1 MTTAARKRLRTIGL
15 GAAFAAAA
23 LTTSGCAALT
33 NDQETASQY
42 SPADGIVEQ
51 LGDLSIN
58 NLLIVADSADSDG
71 RLLGTL
77 VNESDEEMS
86 VEIAVEG
93 ADPITV
99 DVAPADEVRFEDD
112 ENEQLVVPAGAEP
125 GLMVPVTITVDGETL
140 EHELPVLD
148 HTFPRYAEYIPGGAP
163 STPANPS
170 NTPAPED
177 EEEGGHH

>member
-23 LTTSGCAALT
+23 LTSTGCAVTSPQAT
-33 NDQETASQY
+33 TDDY
-42 SPADGIVEQ
+42 SPADGIVGQVGEV
-51 LGDLSIN
+51 SVN
-58 NLLIVADSADSDG
+58 NLLIAAESGDSEG

-77 VNESDEEMS
+77 VNESGDDAS

-93 ADPITV
+93 ASPVTV
-99 DVAPADEVRFEDD
+99 DVPAGGEVRFEDD
-112 ENEQLVVPAGAEP
+112 ANEELVDPAGADP
-125 GLMVPVTITVDGETL
+125 GLLVPATLTVGGETL

-148 HTFPRYAEYIPGGAP
+148 HTYPRYAEYIPGGAP

-170 NTPAPED
+170 NTPAPEG
-177 EEEGGHH
+177 EEGGH

>member
-1 MTTAARKRLRTIGL
+1 M
-15 GAAFAAAA
+15 
-23 LTTSGCAALT
+23 
-33 NDQETASQY
+33 
-42 SPADGIVEQ
+42 EQ

-99 DVAPADEVRFEDD
+99 DV
-112 ENEQLVVPAGAEP
+112 
-125 GLMVPVTITVDGETL
+125 
-140 EHELPVLD
+140 
-148 HTFPRYAEYIPGGAP
+148 PGG
-163 STPANPS
+163 
-170 NTPAPED
+170 
-177 EEEGGHH
+177 